1 MEFWLAPFYASSDVI
16 ALRFLLFLCKA
27 YGVVLLL
34 MPPLIAVELLVDLL
48 CPQGRRTKGRDAC
61 ESLSSA
67 VGYLGCFLAWSVSGI
82 YSSRDWMLEQILVET
97 CRGKGGH
104 LLTCLP
110 SADEFSWVLPSMVVL
125 LSLTGSLGLFRTK
138 ASRRLPDSSKN
149 TQMDEKKD
157 YLGPGLMHMSQTLVD
172 SEKTPNSCGAHM
184 AGFVN
189 SEPRLICPG
198 NRVLCTQQTGLA
210 DNIEKQK
217 QSSSLATFAQSKT
230 DLSLEVT
237 PLAVFNRTDAKSQ
250 SKRYWFPE
258 RESPCSGQEIFTGLV
273 CVALV
278 CVFPTVVS
286 GNILLIFNLE
296 NLVVYNLKLLSLS
309 VNRVPDL

>member
-1 MEFWLAPFYASSDVI
+1 MESWLVPFYVSSDVI

-34 MPPLIAVELLVDLL
+34 MPALIAVEMLVDLL
-48 CPQGRRTKGRDAC
+48 CPQGRQTTGRDAG
-61 ESLSSA
+61 ESLSST
-67 VGYLGCFLAWSVSGI
+67 VGYLGCFLAWSMSGI
-82 YSSRDWMLEQILVET
+82 YNSRDWMLEQILVET
-97 CRGKGGH
+97 CLGKGGH

-110 SADEFSWVLPSMVVL
+110 SVDEFSWVLPSMVLL

-138 ASRRLPDSSKN
+138 ASRRLPGSS
-149 TQMDEKKD
+149 KD
-157 YLGPGLMHMSQTLVD
+157 YLGPGLMHGSQTLID
-172 SEKTPNSCGAHM
+172 SETSPDSCGVHM
-184 AGFVN
+184 AGFVT

-198 NRVLCTQQTGLA
+198 TGVLCTQQTGLA

-217 QSSSLATFAQSKT
+217 QSSSLVTFAPSIT
-230 DLSLEVT
+230 DLPLEVT
-237 PLAVFNRTDAKSQ
+237 SLTVFNRTDARSG
-250 SKRYWFPE
+250 SKHCWFPE
-258 RESPCSGQEIFTGLV
+258 RESPCSGREIFTGLV

-309 VNRVPDL
+309 VNRVRDL